1 MTYLD
6 ILVIVICRLRGI
18 KIESTH
24 ARAVQ
29 GVSHVPYLLSS
40 KVASEISLDFDQV
53 PKLCLVK
60 VCDKLAVSDI
70 FQFVVAGH
78 SGIAA
83 A

>member
-18 KIESTH
+18 KIKSTH

-29 GVSHVPYLLSS
+29 GVSHVLHFLSS

-53 PKLCLVK
+53 P
-60 VCDKLAVSDI
+60 
-70 FQFVVAGH
+70 
-78 SGIAA
+78 
-83 A
+83 

>member
-18 KIESTH
+18 KIKSTH

-29 GVSHVPYLLSS
+29 GVSHVLYLLSS

-53 PKLCLVK
+53 P
-60 VCDKLAVSDI
+60 
-70 FQFVVAGH
+70 
-78 SGIAA
+78 
-83 A
+83 